1 MCVLRKRLRRFCPT
15 LLRLVDDRSCQAL
28 PQACDPT
35 PCAACRPAGRNKG
48 GGVGR
53 RPAPEDIR
61 PEGLQVAQGPSGS
74 DETCDQTQDLV
85 QDIGQRTEKAPHS
98 RSFLMQSRNGAPTS
112 QPPAPSPGTS
122 SNSPTR
128 STEAR
133 HVGKGWVRTCRS
145 RVSADPL

>member
-1 MCVLRKRLRRFCPT
+1 MRRKRLRRFRPT
-15 LLRLVDDRSCQAL
+15 LLRLLDDRSGQTF

-35 PCAACRPAGRNKG
+35 PCAACRPSGRNKG

-85 QDIGQRTEKAPHS
+85 QD
-98 RSFLMQSRNGAPTS
+98 RSEEHTSELQSLMRNSYAVFCLKKKKNT
-112 QPPAPSPGTS
+112 
-122 SNSPTR
+122 
-128 STEAR
+128 
-133 HVGKGWVRTCRS
+133 
-145 RVSADPL
+145 